1 MTVVRP
7 FRAVRYDPERVDLSR
22 VIVPPYDVIAADERG
37 AFFDR
42 DPHNAIRFE
51 LTREVEDEATTDY
64 ADIRD
69 QLDAWRESGVL
80 LQDEEPA
87 FYVMRHRFRAPDGR
101 ELERLGWVAEL
112 GLAEYEEGVVLPHE
126 NTLADRGKTGCVSCE
141 RLGRTSRASSCFTKI
156 ATRS

>member
-7 FRAVRYDPERVDLSR
+7 FRAVRYDPERVELSR

-51 LTREVEDEATTDY
+51 LTRDIDDEATTDY

-87 FYVMRHRFRAPDGR
+87 FRVVG
-101 ELERLGWVAEL
+101 
-112 GLAEYEEGVVLPHE
+112 EGV
-126 NTLADRGKTGCVSCE
+126 DRGE
-141 RLGRTSRASSCFTKI
+141 QARAHDEG
-156 ATRS
+156 AD